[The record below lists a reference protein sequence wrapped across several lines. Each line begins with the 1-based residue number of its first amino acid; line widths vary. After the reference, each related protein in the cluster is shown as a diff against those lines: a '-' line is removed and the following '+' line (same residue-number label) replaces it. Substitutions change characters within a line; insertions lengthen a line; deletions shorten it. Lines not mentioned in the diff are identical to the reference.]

1 VNGGGK
7 TAWPEK
13 AEVVI
18 INYDVAAKHKAKLDS
33 VEWDLAILDEAHYLK
48 NPKAARTKALFGA
61 KKSKNTKTGAEVP
74 AIPAIRA
81 RRKVLLTGT
90 PIANRPVELFPI
102 IQFID
107 PEGLGKDFFKYA
119 KRYCDAKRG
128 SFGWDFT
135 GSSNLDELQTELRA
149 RFMVRRLKA
158 DVLKDLP
165 AKRRQVI
172 SIPADKGSAVT
183 AELDAFRNHE
193 ETLDNLA
200 AYLEMA
206 KCEEDDDAI
215 ERAEDEYRSKRRLV
229 IQEMTRLRK
238 EVALEKVDKA
248 IPLIEAALE
257 EGPLILFVHHK
268 DVVEK
273 IMRAFPGR
281 SGKITGDVKMS
292 DREQVVEDFQAGR
305 IDLFVGNI
313 KAAGV
318 GLTLTA
324 ASRVMFLE
332 LDWVPGNLSQAE
344 DRAHRIGQTD
354 SVLVQHIVLEGSL
367 DEIMAEK
374 LVSKQDV
381 IDRALDREMTPE
393 EKAKAEEEKA
403 AEVEVTVQKIK
414 RVTIKKDEVAKRAE
428 KLKPEQI
435 EAAHLGMRR
444 LAGMCDGAQTLDGM
458 GFSGCDVRIGHS
470 FAGQDRLTPRQ
481 AVLAIKLVRK
491 YRRQLGDDLVDAAT
505 GKSKTVERGGE

>member
-1 VNGGGK
+1 M
-7 TAWPEK
+7 
-13 AEVVI
+13 
-18 INYDVAAKHKAKLDS
+18 
-33 VEWDLAILDEAHYLK
+33 
-48 NPKAARTKALFGA
+48 
-61 KKSKNTKTGAEVP
+61 KKSAKEK
-74 AIPAIRA
+74 IPAIRA
-81 RRKVLLTGT
+81 KRKVLLTGT

-102 IQFID
+102 VQFID
-107 PEGLGKDFFKYA
+107 PKGLGKDFFKFA

-172 SIPADKGSAVT
+172 SIPSNGSTGLVND
-183 AELDAFRNHE
+183 ELAAFRNHE
-193 ETLDNLA
+193 ENLNNLA

-206 KCEEDDDAI
+206 KCEEDAAAA
-215 ERAEDEYRSKRRLV
+215 ERAEEAYREKRKMV

-257 EGPLILFVHHK
+257 EGPLILFAHHK
-268 DVVEK
+268 EVVEK

-281 SGKITGDVKMS
+281 AGKITGDVKMS

-324 ASRVMFLE
+324 ASRVLFLE

-381 IDRALDREMTPE
+381 IDRALDREATPE
-393 EKAKAEEEKA
+393 EKEAAEQERN
-403 AEVEVTVQKIK
+403 AEVEIEITKIK
-414 RVTIKKDEVAKRAE
+414 RVTIKKDEIAKKAE

-435 EAAHLGMRR
+435 EAAHRGMRR
-444 LAGMCDGAQTLDGM
+444 LAGLCDGAQTLDGM
-458 GFSGCDVRIGHS
+458 GFSGCDVSIGHS
-470 FAGQDRLTPRQ
+470 FAAQGSLTARQ

-491 YRRQLGDDLVDAAT
+491 YRRQLGDDLVAAAT
-505 GKSKTVERGGE
+505 GKAVTAD